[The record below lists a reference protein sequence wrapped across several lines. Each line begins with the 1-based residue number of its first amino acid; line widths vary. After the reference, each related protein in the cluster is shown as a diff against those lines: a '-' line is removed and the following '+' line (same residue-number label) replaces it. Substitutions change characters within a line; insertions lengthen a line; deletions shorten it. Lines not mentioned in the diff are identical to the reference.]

1 LKSLFATFLILGVCF
16 LSCKKNDS
24 YKKNEVFKF
33 EKLQGLD
40 KENKLRI
47 LDSLSNNIQT
57 KDTDS
62 LALNLLLDL
71 STEYY
76 YLNERKKSLQVTLQ
90 ALEIANKINDSL
102 KVAKSYYYIGDSY
115 ENNLKDSAYYYY
127 LKAEKLYFNL
137 QQIEK
142 VARMQFNKGYILF
155 FEGNYTECEVEL
167 IKALNN
173 LKESK
178 NSELKYYVLN
188 LLGICQEKL
197 EDYEAALKYHELAL
211 KEVEKLKRKNSDDRK
226 ISTYYFSTIINICNI
241 YDSKNEYEKS
251 IFTLNK
257 LILEIPKDRF
267 PREHFKAINNLAYSK
282 MKLGD
287 LKNVES
293 LLQSSLDFAE
303 KENNKTEI
311 LYTKLN
317 LGEFYL
323 INKDTAKAIEYLN
336 ESFTE
341 ASTLESNKEILRALK
356 LLAIADKK
364 NSSVYKGKYIVI
376 SDELAKKQ
384 LTNRNKYARI
394 EYETTRIENEN
405 KILSEKNLR
414 LITGGTILSF
424 LTIIFFFYRHNL
436 AQKREYMLVKL
447 KKEAEEQMFNLVNK
461 QHLKVTQ
468 ARENEQNRIAKEL
481 HDNIMNKIYA
491 IRLQLGILNQKTDD
505 ESSQKRMQNI
515 NELQNLELEIRQIS
529 HNLKVDELHK
539 KVGFHELLVEL
550 IQTENRIGKTK
561 FELKTDTEINWN
573 GIPTLLKVNLYRI
586 LQETLT
592 NVVKYAQAQ
601 NCIITITKEVNGI
614 QITIHDNGIGF
625 NVNETKKGIGM
636 KNIFERVKELNGKIE
651 LKSDKKSGTQYKI
664 SLKIQSK

>member
-1 LKSLFATFLILGVCF
+1 
-16 LSCKKNDS
+16 
-24 YKKNEVFKF
+24 
-33 EKLQGLD
+33 
-40 KENKLRI
+40 
-47 LDSLSNNIQT
+47 
-57 KDTDS
+57 
-62 LALNLLLDL
+62 
-71 STEYY
+71 
-76 YLNERKKSLQVTLQ
+76 
-90 ALEIANKINDSL
+90 
-102 KVAKSYYYIGDSY
+102 
-115 ENNLKDSAYYYY
+115 
-127 LKAEKLYFNL
+127 
-137 QQIEK
+137 
-142 VARMQFNKGYILF
+142 
-155 FEGNYTECEVEL
+155 
-167 IKALNN
+167 
-173 LKESK
+173 
-178 NSELKYYVLN
+178 
-188 LLGICQEKL
+188 
-197 EDYEAALKYHELAL
+197 
-211 KEVEKLKRKNSDDRK
+211 
-226 ISTYYFSTIINICNI
+226 
-241 YDSKNEYEKS
+241 
-251 IFTLNK
+251 
-257 LILEIPKDRF
+257 
-267 PREHFKAINNLAYSK
+267 

-336 ESFTE
+336 ESFTA

>member
-1 LKSLFATFLILGVCF
+1 MKAYILLFLSLFIFF
-16 LSCKKNDS
+16 LSCQKDTNDS
-24 YKKNEVFKF
+24 LEKSINF
-33 EKLQGLD
+33 EKLKTLD
-40 KENKLRI
+40 RQSRIRI
-47 LDSLSNNIQT
+47 LDSLKSSIQSNQ
-57 KDTDS
+57 KDTVS
-62 LALNLLLDL
+62 LKLLFDL

-76 YLNERKKSLQVTLQ
+76 YLNESKKSLQVTLQ
-90 ALEIANKINDSL
+90 ALDIATKNNDSL
-102 KVAKSYYYIGDSY
+102 KIAKAYYYIGDSY
-115 ENNLKDSAYYYY
+115 ETNQKDSAYYFY
-127 LKAEKLYFNL
+127 LKAEKLYFGL
-137 QQIEK
+137 QDFEK
-142 VARMQFNKGYILF
+142 IARMQFNKGYILF

-197 EDYEAALKYHELAL
+197 EDYEAALKYHNLAL
-211 KEVEKLKRKNSDDRK
+211 EEISFLRKNRLNEK
-226 ISTYYFSTIINICNI
+226 KYSTFYFTTIINICNI

-336 ESFTE
+336 ESFTA

-436 AQKREYMLVKL
+436 AQKREYILVKL

-491 IRLQLGILNQKTDD
+491 IRLQLGILNQKTDE

-636 KNIFERVKELNGKIE
+636 KNIFERVKELDGKIE

>member
-1 LKSLFATFLILGVCF
+1 MKAYILLFLSSIIFF
-16 LSCKKNDS
+16 LSCQKDTNDS
-24 YKKNEVFKF
+24 LEKSINF
-33 EKLQGLD
+33 EKLKTLD
-40 KENKLRI
+40 RQSRIRI
-47 LDSLSNNIQT
+47 LDSLKSSIQSNQ
-57 KDTDS
+57 KDTVS
-62 LALNLLLDL
+62 LKLLFDL

-76 YLNERKKSLQVTLQ
+76 YLNESKKSLQVTLQ
-90 ALEIANKINDSL
+90 ALDIATKNNDSL
-102 KVAKSYYYIGDSY
+102 KIAKAYYYIGDSY
-115 ENNLKDSAYYYY
+115 ETNQKDSAYYFY
-127 LKAEKLYFNL
+127 LKAEKLYFGL
-137 QQIEK
+137 QDFEK
-142 VARMQFNKGYILF
+142 IARMQFNKGYILF

-197 EDYEAALKYHELAL
+197 EDYEAALKYHNLAL
-211 KEVEKLKRKNSDDRK
+211 EEISFLRKNRLNEK
-226 ISTYYFSTIINICNI
+226 KYSTFYFTTIINICNI

-336 ESFTE
+336 ESFTA

-436 AQKREYMLVKL
+436 AQKREYILVKL

-515 NELQNLELEIRQIS
+515 NELQNLELEIRRIS

-539 KVGFHELLVEL
+539 KIGFYELLVEL

-636 KNIFERVKELNGKIE
+636 KNIFERVKELDGKIE

>member
-1 LKSLFATFLILGVCF
+1 MKAYILLFLSSIIFF
-16 LSCKKNDS
+16 LSCQKDTNDS
-24 YKKNEVFKF
+24 LEKSINF
-33 EKLQGLD
+33 EKLKTLD
-40 KENKLRI
+40 RQSRIRI
-47 LDSLSNNIQT
+47 LDSLKSSIQSNQ
-57 KDTDS
+57 KDTVS
-62 LALNLLLDL
+62 LKLLFDL

-76 YLNERKKSLQVTLQ
+76 YLNESKKSLQVTLQ
-90 ALEIANKINDSL
+90 ALDIATKNNDSL
-102 KVAKSYYYIGDSY
+102 KIAKAYYYIGDSY
-115 ENNLKDSAYYYY
+115 ETNQKDSAYYFY
-127 LKAEKLYFNL
+127 LKAEKLYFGL
-137 QQIEK
+137 QDFEK
-142 VARMQFNKGYILF
+142 IARMQFNKGYILF

-178 NSELKYYVLN
+178 NNELKYYVLN

-197 EDYEAALKYHELAL
+197 EDYEAALKYHNLAL
-211 KEVEKLKRKNSDDRK
+211 EEISFLRKNRLNEK
-226 ISTYYFSTIINICNI
+226 KYSTFYFTTIINICNI

-336 ESFTE
+336 ESFTA

-376 SDELAKKQ
+376 SEELAKKQ

-436 AQKREYMLVKL
+436 AQKREYILVKL

-505 ESSQKRMQNI
+505 ESCQKRMQNI
-515 NELQNLELEIRQIS
+515 EELQILELEIRQIS

-539 KVGFHELLVEL
+539 KIGFYELLVEL

-636 KNIFERVKELNGKIE
+636 KNIFERVKELDGKIE

>member
-1 LKSLFATFLILGVCF
+1 MKAYILLFLSSIIFF
-16 LSCKKNDS
+16 LSCQKDTNDS
-24 YKKNEVFKF
+24 LEKSINF
-33 EKLQGLD
+33 EKLKTLD
-40 KENKLRI
+40 RQSRIRI
-47 LDSLSNNIQT
+47 LDSLKSSIQSNQ
-57 KDTDS
+57 KDTVS
-62 LALNLLLDL
+62 LKLLFDL

-76 YLNERKKSLQVTLQ
+76 YLNESKKSLQVTLQ
-90 ALEIANKINDSL
+90 ALDIATKNNDSL
-102 KVAKSYYYIGDSY
+102 KIAKAYYYIGDSY
-115 ENNLKDSAYYYY
+115 ETNQKDSAYYFY
-127 LKAEKLYFNL
+127 LKAEKLYFGL
-137 QQIEK
+137 QDFEK
-142 VARMQFNKGYILF
+142 IARMQFNKGYILF

-197 EDYEAALKYHELAL
+197 EDYEAALKYHNLAL
-211 KEVEKLKRKNSDDRK
+211 EEISFLRKNRLNEK
-226 ISTYYFSTIINICNI
+226 KYSTFYFTTIINICNI

-336 ESFTE
+336 ESFTA

-436 AQKREYMLVKL
+436 AQKREYILVKL

-505 ESSQKRMQNI
+505 ESCQKRMQNI
-515 NELQNLELEIRQIS
+515 EELQILELEIRQIS

-539 KVGFHELLVEL
+539 KIGFYELLVEL

-561 FELKTDTEINWN
+561 FELKTDTQINWN

-636 KNIFERVKELNGKIE
+636 KNIFERVKELDGKIE

>member
-1 LKSLFATFLILGVCF
+1 MKAYILLFLSSIIFF
-16 LSCKKNDS
+16 LSCQKDTNDS
-24 YKKNEVFKF
+24 LEKSINF
-33 EKLQGLD
+33 EKLKTLD
-40 KENKLRI
+40 RQSRIRI
-47 LDSLSNNIQT
+47 LDSLKSSIQSNQ
-57 KDTDS
+57 KDTVS
-62 LALNLLLDL
+62 LKLLFDL

-76 YLNERKKSLQVTLQ
+76 YLNESKKSLQVTLQ
-90 ALEIANKINDSL
+90 ALDIATKNNDSL
-102 KVAKSYYYIGDSY
+102 KIAKAYYYIGDSY
-115 ENNLKDSAYYYY
+115 ETNQKDSAYYFY
-127 LKAEKLYFNL
+127 LKAEKLYFGL
-137 QQIEK
+137 QDFEK
-142 VARMQFNKGYILF
+142 IARMQFNKGYILF

-197 EDYEAALKYHELAL
+197 EDYEAALKYHNLAL
-211 KEVEKLKRKNSDDRK
+211 EEISFLRKNRLNEK
-226 ISTYYFSTIINICNI
+226 KYSTFYFTTIINICNI

-323 INKDTAKAIEYLN
+323 INKDTAKAIKYLN
-336 ESFTE
+336 ESFTA

-436 AQKREYMLVKL
+436 AQKREYILVKL

-505 ESSQKRMQNI
+505 ESCQKRMQNI
-515 NELQNLELEIRQIS
+515 EELQILELEIRQIS

-539 KVGFHELLVEL
+539 KIGFYELLVEL

-614 QITIHDNGIGF
+614 QITIYDNGIGF

-636 KNIFERVKELNGKIE
+636 KNIFERVKELDGKIE

>member
-40 KENKLRI
+40 KGNKLRI
-47 LDSLSNNIQT
+47 LDSLNNNIQT
-57 KDTDS
+57 KDRDS
-62 LALNLLLDL
+62 SALNLLLDL

-102 KVAKSYYYIGDSY
+102 KVAKSYYYIGNSY

-257 LILEIPKDRF
+257 LILEIPKDKF

-336 ESFTE
+336 ESFTA

-364 NSSVYKGKYIVI
+364 NSSVYKGKYIII

-436 AQKREYMLVKL
+436 AQKREYILVKL

-505 ESSQKRMQNI
+505 ESCQKRMQNI
-515 NELQNLELEIRQIS
+515 EELQILELEIRQIS

-539 KVGFHELLVEL
+539 KIGFYELLVEL

-561 FELKTDTEINWN
+561 FELKTDTQINWN

-636 KNIFERVKELNGKIE
+636 KNIFERVKELDGKIE

>member
-1 LKSLFATFLILGVCF
+1 LKAYILLFLSSFIFF
-16 LSCKKNDS
+16 LSCQKDTNDS
-24 YKKNEVFKF
+24 LEKSIDF
-33 EKLQGLD
+33 EKLKTLD
-40 KENKLRI
+40 RQSRIRI
-47 LDSLSNNIQT
+47 LDSLKNSIQPNQ
-57 KDTDS
+57 KDTVT
-62 LALNLLLDL
+62 LELLLDL

-76 YLNERKKSLQVTLQ
+76 YLNESKKSFQVTLQ
-90 ALEIANKINDSL
+90 ALDIATKNNDSL
-102 KVAKSYYYIGDSY
+102 KIAKAYYYIGDSY
-115 ENNLKDSAYYYY
+115 ETNQKDSAYYFY
-127 LKAEKLYFNL
+127 LKAEKLYFGL
-137 QQIEK
+137 QDFEK
-142 VARMQFNKGYILF
+142 IARMQFNKGYILF

-188 LLGICQEKL
+188 LLGICQENL
-197 EDYEAALKYHELAL
+197 QDYESSLKYHNLAL
-211 KEVEKLKRKNSDDRK
+211 EEISLLRKNRLNEK
-226 ISTYYFSTIINICNI
+226 KFSTFYFTTIINICNI

-267 PREHFKAINNLAYSK
+267 PREYFKAINNLAYSK
-282 MKLGD
+282 MKLGN
-287 LKNVES
+287 LENVES
-293 LLQSSLDFAE
+293 QLQSSLDFAE

-311 LYTKLN
+311 LYIKLD

-491 IRLQLGILNQKTDD
+491 IRLQLGILNQKTDE
-505 ESSQKRMQNI
+505 ESFQKRMQNI

>member
-1 LKSLFATFLILGVCF
+1 LKAYILLFLSSFIFF
-16 LSCKKNDS
+16 LSCQKDTNDS
-24 YKKNEVFKF
+24 LEKSIDF
-33 EKLQGLD
+33 EKLKTLD
-40 KENKLRI
+40 RQSRIRI
-47 LDSLSNNIQT
+47 LDSLKNSIQPNQ
-57 KDTDS
+57 KDTVT
-62 LALNLLLDL
+62 LELLLDL

-76 YLNERKKSLQVTLQ
+76 YLNESKKSFQVTLQ
-90 ALEIANKINDSL
+90 ALDIATKNNDSL
-102 KVAKSYYYIGDSY
+102 KIAKAYYYIGDSY
-115 ENNLKDSAYYYY
+115 ETNQKDSAYYFY
-127 LKAEKLYFNL
+127 LKAEKLYFGL
-137 QQIEK
+137 QDFEK
-142 VARMQFNKGYILF
+142 IARMQFNKGYILF

-188 LLGICQEKL
+188 LLGICQENL
-197 EDYEAALKYHELAL
+197 QDYESSLKYHNLAL
-211 KEVEKLKRKNSDDRK
+211 EEISLLRKNRLNEK
-226 ISTYYFSTIINICNI
+226 KFSTFYFTTIINICNI

-267 PREHFKAINNLAYSK
+267 PREYFKAINNLAYSK
-282 MKLGD
+282 MKLGN
-287 LKNVES
+287 LENVES
-293 LLQSSLDFAE
+293 QLQSSLDFAE

-311 LYTKLN
+311 LYIKLD

-323 INKDTAKAIEYLN
+323 INKDTAKAKEYLN
-336 ESFTE
+336 ESFTA

-491 IRLQLGILNQKTDD
+491 IRLQLGILNQKTDE
-505 ESSQKRMQNI
+505 ESFQKRMQNI

>member
-1 LKSLFATFLILGVCF
+1 LKAYILLFLSSFIFF
-16 LSCKKNDS
+16 LSCQKDTNDS
-24 YKKNEVFKF
+24 LEKSIDF
-33 EKLQGLD
+33 EKLKTLD
-40 KENKLRI
+40 RQSRIRI
-47 LDSLSNNIQT
+47 LDSLKNSIQPNQ
-57 KDTDS
+57 KDTVT
-62 LALNLLLDL
+62 LELLLDL

-76 YLNERKKSLQVTLQ
+76 YLNESKKSFQVTLQ
-90 ALEIANKINDSL
+90 ALDIATKNNDSL
-102 KVAKSYYYIGDSY
+102 KIAKAYYYIGDSY
-115 ENNLKDSAYYYY
+115 ETNQKDSAYYFY
-127 LKAEKLYFNL
+127 LKAEKLYFGL
-137 QQIEK
+137 QDFEK
-142 VARMQFNKGYILF
+142 IARMQFNKGYILF

-188 LLGICQEKL
+188 LLGICQENL
-197 EDYEAALKYHELAL
+197 QDYESSLKYHNLAL
-211 KEVEKLKRKNSDDRK
+211 EEISLLRKNRLNEK
-226 ISTYYFSTIINICNI
+226 KFSTFYFTTIINICNI

-267 PREHFKAINNLAYSK
+267 PREYFKAINNLAYSK
-282 MKLGD
+282 MKLGN
-287 LKNVES
+287 LENVES
-293 LLQSSLDFAE
+293 QLQSSLDFAE

-311 LYTKLN
+311 LYIKLD

-323 INKDTAKAIEYLN
+323 INKDTAKAKEYLN
-336 ESFTE
+336 ESFTA

-491 IRLQLGILNQKTDD
+491 IRLQLGILNQKTDE
-505 ESSQKRMQNI
+505 ESFQKRMQNI
-515 NELQNLELEIRQIS
+515 NELQNLELEIRRIS

>member
-1 LKSLFATFLILGVCF
+1 MKAYILLFLSLFIFF
-16 LSCKKNDS
+16 LSCQKDTIDS
-24 YKKNEVFKF
+24 SEKRFNF
-33 EKLQGLD
+33 EKLKNLD
-40 KENKLRI
+40 RQSKILI
-47 LDSLSNNIQT
+47 LDSLKNSVQPSQ
-57 KDTDS
+57 KDTIT
-62 LALNLLLDL
+62 LKLLFDL

-76 YLNERKKSLQVTLQ
+76 YLNESKKSLQVTLQ
-90 ALEIANKINDSL
+90 ALDIASKNNDSL
-102 KVAKSYYYIGDSY
+102 KIAKAYYYIGDSY
-115 ENNLKDSAYYYY
+115 ETSQKDSAYYFY
-127 LKAEKLYFNL
+127 LKAEKLYFGL
-137 QQIEK
+137 QNFERI
-142 VARMQFNKGYILF
+142 ARMQFNKGYILF

-167 IKALNN
+167 TKALYN
-173 LKESK
+173 LNDSK
-178 NSELKYYVLN
+178 NSELRYFIYN
-188 LLGICQEKL
+188 LMGVCQEKID
-197 EDYEAALKYHELAL
+197 EFDTALKYHNLAL
-211 KEVEKLKRKNSDDRK
+211 KEIESLKKSNFSKEKVSKYN
-226 ISTYYFSTIINICNI
+226 FSTITNISNI
-241 YDSKNEYEKS
+241 HEAKGEHLKAIEQLNSLLKNIS
-251 IFTLNK
+251 IENN
-257 LILEIPKDRF
+257 PDAY
-267 PREHFKAINNLAYSK
+267 FKAINNLAYSK

-336 ESFTE
+336 ESFTA

-414 LITGGTILSF
+414 LITAGTILSF
-424 LTIIFFFYRHNL
+424 LTIFFFFYRHNL
-436 AQKREYMLVKL
+436 AQKREYLLVKL

-491 IRLQLGILNQKTDD
+491 IRLQLGILNQKTDE

>member
-1 LKSLFATFLILGVCF
+1 MKAYIPLFLSLFIFF
-16 LSCKKNDS
+16 LSCQKDTIDS
-24 YKKNEVFKF
+24 SEKRFNF
-33 EKLQGLD
+33 EKLKNLD
-40 KENKLRI
+40 RQSKILI
-47 LDSLSNNIQT
+47 LDSLKNSVQPSQ
-57 KDTDS
+57 KDTIT
-62 LALNLLLDL
+62 LKLLFDL

-76 YLNERKKSLQVTLQ
+76 YLNESKKSHQVTLQ
-90 ALEIANKINDSL
+90 ALDIATKNNDSL
-102 KVAKSYYYIGDSY
+102 KIAKAYYYIGDSY
-115 ENNLKDSAYYYY
+115 ETNQKDSAYYFY
-127 LKAEKLYFNL
+127 LKAEKLYFGL
-137 QQIEK
+137 QNFERI
-142 VARMQFNKGYILF
+142 ARMQFNKGYILF

-188 LLGICQEKL
+188 LLGICQENL
-197 EDYEAALKYHELAL
+197 QDYESSLKYHNLAL
-211 KEVEKLKRKNSDDRK
+211 EEISLLRKNRLNEKKFSPF
-226 ISTYYFSTIINICNI
+226 YFTTIINICNI

-336 ESFTE
+336 ESFTA
-341 ASTLESNKEILRALK
+341 ASTLESNKEILKALK

-436 AQKREYMLVKL
+436 AQKREYILVKL

-505 ESSQKRMQNI
+505 ESCQKRMQNI
-515 NELQNLELEIRQIS
+515 EELQILELEIRRIS

-539 KVGFHELLVEL
+539 KIGFYELLVEL

-561 FELKTDTEINWN
+561 FELKTDTQINWN

>member
-1 LKSLFATFLILGVCF
+1 MKSLFATFLILGVCF

-40 KENKLRI
+40 KGNKLRI
-47 LDSLSNNIQT
+47 LDSLNNNIQT
-57 KDTDS
+57 KDRDS
-62 LALNLLLDL
+62 SALNLLLDL

-76 YLNERKKSLQVTLQ
+76 FLNERKKSLQVTLQ

-211 KEVEKLKRKNSDDRK
+211 KEIENLRRKNSDDRK

-336 ESFTE
+336 ESFTA
-341 ASTLESNKEILRALK
+341 ASTLESNKEILKALK

-436 AQKREYMLVKL
+436 AQKREYILVKL

-505 ESSQKRMQNI
+505 ESCQKRMQNI
-515 NELQNLELEIRQIS
+515 EELQILELEIRRIS

-539 KVGFHELLVEL
+539 KIGFYELLVEL

-561 FELKTDTEINWN
+561 FELKTDTQINWN

-614 QITIHDNGIGF
+614 QITIYDNGIGF

-636 KNIFERVKELNGKIE
+636 KNIFERVKELDGKIE